1 MDFTKH
7 IGHASNILIYVML
20 RIYPQILSDTPKML
34 VYPLGTEVNLK
45 EIKKNFKR
53 FMIKDFVKSEKGS
66 SIPKFFDSDISEKD
80 FFYWLKVFKEYR
92 SKLFT
97 GGICIKEYVGLKKYN
112 GNTNEWRVFYLFGN
126 VLRLL

>member
-1 MDFTKH
+1 MDFTEH
-7 IGHASNILIYVML
+7 TGHASNILIYAML
-20 RIYPQILSDTPKML
+20 HIYPQILSDTQKML

-97 GGICIKEYVGLKKYN
+97 GGICIKEHVDLKNTMKTQMN
-112 GNTNEWRVFYLFGN
+112 GEFFICLEMF
-126 VLRLL
+126 